1 MLNYHWPRIGLL
13 ALSSMIASCAASRP
27 PSAEPPRLSLP
38 DAAARSCVL
47 ARLPPTPSLADLEV
61 AYIERGAQLVAC
73 DHARALAVETLA
85 AERALLDRWRRDEE
99 SRRGSGTGL

>member
-1 MLNYHWPRIGLL
+1 
-13 ALSSMIASCAASRP
+13 
-27 PSAEPPRLSLP
+27 
-38 DAAARSCVL
+38 
-47 ARLPPTPSLADLEV
+47 V